1 MANPGASL
9 QSQPAQRRSP
19 VAWSIATFF
28 GAGFLRPAPGTWAS
42 AITAAAWFVVSRALA
57 VRTDWVF
64 TSLAALAVVLIG
76 IPACTKVE
84 SESGRRDPG
93 FAVIDEVAGQLIAL
107 IGVPPQWKYLLAS
120 FILFRGFDIF
130 KPPPLRRLERLPGGF
145 GIMLDDVAAGVY
157 VLVLVQIWLRR

>member
-1 MANPGASL
+1 
-9 QSQPAQRRSP
+9 
-19 VAWSIATFF
+19 
-28 GAGFLRPAPGTWAS
+28 
-42 AITAAAWFVVSRALA
+42 